1 MQHNRFTWKI
11 FVVVGDSFIRSGG
24 GGESTSSSGDT
35 EHDRATGERD
45 RDRDELLD
53 LDFVHEPLQLDATS
67 ECGVILPF
75 AS

>member
-1 MQHNRFTWKI
+1 M

-35 EHDRATGERD
+35 EHDRATGD
-45 RDRDELLD
+45 RDRDELRD
-53 LDFVHEPLQLDATS
+53 LDFVYEPLQLDATS